1 MAAGYQMDRRC
12 GNTNDLGAIF
22 GVLSAIGVPV
32 PKPGSIG
39 FNIAQTVNRVQTA
52 ISCAPRPHRRCADPV
67 PRLAGLEAHVRGA
80 APNSELRASAWASFV
95 ATDLYFVIA

>member
-1 MAAGYQMDRRC
+1 MDRRC

-39 FNIAQTVNRVQTA
+39 FTIAQTVNRVQTA
-52 ISCAPRPHRRCADPV
+52 VSCAPRPHPRIQRCPDPL
-67 PRLAGLEAHVRGA
+67 PRSWHC
-80 APNSELRASAWASFV
+80 
-95 ATDLYFVIA
+95 

>member
-1 MAAGYQMDRRC
+1 MDRRC

-39 FNIAQTVNRVQTA
+39 FTIAQTVNRVQTA
-52 ISCAPRPHRRCADPV
+52 VSCAPRFHPCAPSPLTRCK
-67 PRLAGLEAHVRGA
+67 GLLE
-80 APNSELRASAWASFV
+80 
-95 ATDLYFVIA
+95 